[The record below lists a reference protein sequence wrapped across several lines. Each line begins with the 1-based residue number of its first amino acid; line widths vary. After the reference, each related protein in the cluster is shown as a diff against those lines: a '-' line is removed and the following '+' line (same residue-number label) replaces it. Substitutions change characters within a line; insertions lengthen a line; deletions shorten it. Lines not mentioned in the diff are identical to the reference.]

1 MAARPAGKVF
11 GGIASLSSGLVLGRE
26 GPTIH
31 IGTSVAAAFAGRLR
45 LGEVD
50 HKGLL
55 AAGAAAGLA
64 CAFNAPLAATIFVIE
79 EMRRHF
85 PYSFKNLTA
94 VGLACILATV
104 VSEAMGGS
112 APDLFMPV
120 SAEPPALSVLPWFAV
135 LGLVMGVLGVLLNRS
150 LLFMGTVVPRFH
162 RRAPYVFQAVVGA
175 AAGVLL
181 AVFPMAVTGGTP
193 CA

>member
-1 MAARPAGKVF
+1 MTLLRSAPELFYFLLACSVGAVVGLVGGVFHRSIDALSGWHSSLVLSQPGWLSILLVALVTATLTVLVAWLVRRFAPEAAGSGVQEIEGVMADQRVLRWQRVLPVKFF

-31 IGTSVAAAFAGRLR
+31 IGASVAAAFAGRLR

-50 HKGLL
+50 RKGLL

-85 PYSFKNLTA
+85 PYSF
-94 VGLACILATV
+94 
-104 VSEAMGGS
+104 
-112 APDLFMPV
+112 
-120 SAEPPALSVLPWFAV
+120 
-135 LGLVMGVLGVLLNRS
+135 
-150 LLFMGTVVPRFH
+150 
-162 RRAPYVFQAVVGA
+162 
-175 AAGVLL
+175 
-181 AVFPMAVTGGTP
+181 
-193 CA
+193 